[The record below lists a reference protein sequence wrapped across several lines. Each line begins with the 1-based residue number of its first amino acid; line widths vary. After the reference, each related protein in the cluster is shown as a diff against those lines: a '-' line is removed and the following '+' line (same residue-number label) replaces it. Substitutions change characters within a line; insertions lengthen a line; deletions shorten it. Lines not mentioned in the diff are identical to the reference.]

1 MKLQIAPFV
10 LCAKDHQ
17 GEEMFLDNAETAFV
31 SKFVLCTEDH
41 QGEEMSLDNA
51 ETAFVSKFDYD
62 IMNSTA
68 FRKVVLWFVV
78 IKIIYT

>member
-1 MKLQIAPFV
+1 MKRQIAPFV
-10 LCAKDHQ
+10 LCAKDR
-17 GEEMFLDNAETAFV
+17 
-31 SKFVLCTEDH
+31 

-68 FRKVVLWFVV
+68 FRKVVLFGVD
-78 IKIIYT
+78 